1 LIAIIEALCLLVNLE
16 ALPLLGVVLPLLGV
30 AEEVVVELLLLKVLM
45 RSGVVGT

>member
-16 ALPLLGVVLPLLGV
+16 VLPLLGVVLPLLEV

-45 RSGVVGT
+45 HSVVVAI